1 MDILD
6 ILDRKVKD
14 TVEEK
19 VRLEE
24 SLVNLRKSLE
34 NLDKENLMLRE
45 KIKSCEEETNKAL
58 SELEQIIK
66 DLDI

>member
-24 SLVNLRKSLE
+24 SLVNLKKSLE

>member
-45 KIKSCEEETNKAL
+45 KLKSCEEETNKAL

>member
-24 SLVNLRKSLE
+24 SLVNLKKSLE

-45 KIKSCEEETNKAL
+45 KIKSCEEEANKAL

>member
-14 TVEEK
+14 AVEEK

-24 SLVNLRKSLE
+24 SLVNLKKSLE

>member
-45 KIKSCEEETNKAL
+45 KLIL
-58 SELEQIIK
+58 SFRK
-66 DLDI
+66 RS

>member
-24 SLVNLRKSLE
+24 SLVNLKKSLE

-45 KIKSCEEETNKAL
+45 KLKSCEEETNKAL